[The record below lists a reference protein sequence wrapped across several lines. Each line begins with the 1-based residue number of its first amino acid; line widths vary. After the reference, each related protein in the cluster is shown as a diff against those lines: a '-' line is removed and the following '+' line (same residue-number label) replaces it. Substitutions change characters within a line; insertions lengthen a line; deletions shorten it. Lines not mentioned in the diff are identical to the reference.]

1 MVKPTLLHT
10 TFQLYCLKKK
20 KAQVISWYKFP
31 PAVKKNTKLSITENI
46 KKLKS
51 KLKCAKF

>member
-10 TFQLYCLKKK
+10 FQLYCLKK

-31 PAVKKNTKLSITENI
+31 PAVKNTTKWSITENI
-46 KKLKS
+46 KNKKN